1 MAEFSRLV
9 VPKAPRTVVEG
20 QQQKESTY
28 WRSFRVSLAA
38 SCCRSEGDYGPCA
51 MLTLP
56 TLASLPSFSSRMRP
70 SPISISRRPRRI
82 ATS

>member
-28 WRSFRVSLAA
+28 WRSFRVSLAPLLLL
-38 SCCRSEGDYGPCA
+38 RGN
-51 MLTLP
+51 
-56 TLASLPSFSSRMRP
+56 
-70 SPISISRRPRRI
+70 RRPC
-82 ATS
+82 